1 MNKLNA
7 IIIEDEVPA
16 ARLLHSMITRLRPQW
31 TLTIIPGSV
40 DEAVAWF
47 KDNPQPD
54 LIFLDIQLADGNAF
68 DFLSAVHPSSII
80 IFTTAYDQ
88 YAIRAFTV
96 NSIDYILK
104 PIDETRL
111 LDAIIK
117 YETLQNKGISRP
129 QEYLDTLLDTLQ
141 HKERRYRTRFLI
153 YGADRFWSLQVTD
166 IAYFYSEN
174 KITFAVTQKGQE
186 HIIDL
191 SLNKLME
198 QLDPEQFFRANRQII
213 ISIASIDHA
222 EPYFNGKIVVSVLPP
237 YKAQITIREVCRNAR
252 CTSFFVHHYTNL
264 FTFFKLRSFEDF
276 FDLCVPSI

>member
-104 PIDETRL
+104 P
-111 LDAIIK
+111 
-117 YETLQNKGISRP
+117 
-129 QEYLDTLLDTLQ
+129 
-141 HKERRYRTRFLI
+141 HRRNTSARC
-153 YGADRFWSLQVTD
+153 
-166 IAYFYSEN
+166 
-174 KITFAVTQKGQE
+174 
-186 HIIDL
+186 HH
-191 SLNKLME
+191 
-198 QLDPEQFFRANRQII
+198 QIRN
-213 ISIASIDHA
+213 
-222 EPYFNGKIVVSVLPP
+222 FTKQRNLPP
-237 YKAQITIREVCRNAR
+237 PRISGYIAGYPAT
-252 CTSFFVHHYTNL
+252 
-264 FTFFKLRSFEDF
+264 
-276 FDLCVPSI
+276 

>member
-7 IIIEDEVPA
+7 IIIEDEIPA
-16 ARLLHSMITRLRPQW
+16 ARLLHFMITRLRPQW
-31 TLTIIPGSV
+31 TLTIVPGSV
-40 DEAVAWF
+40 DEAASWF
-47 KDNPQPD
+47 KENPQPD

-68 DFLSAVHPSSII
+68 DFLSTVQPSSVI

-117 YETLQNKGISRP
+117 YETLQNKGIPHP
-129 QEYLDTLLDTLQ
+129 QEYLNTLLDTLQ

-153 YGADRFWSLQVTD
+153 YGADRFWSLQVAD

-174 KITFAVTQKGQE
+174 KITFAVTKKGQE

-198 QLDPEQFFRANRQII
+198 QLDPEQFFRTNRQVI
-213 ISIASIDHA
+213 ISIDSIDHA
-222 EPYFNGKIVVSVLPP
+222 EPYFNGKIAISVLPP
-237 YKAQITIREVCRNAR
+237 YKSQITISEEKL
-252 CTSFFVHHYTNL
+252 SS
-264 FTFFKLRSFEDF
+264 FKLW
-276 FDLCVPSI
+276 LNY

>member
-16 ARLLHSMITRLRPQW
+16 ARLLHSMITLLRPQW

-54 LIFLDIQLADGNAF
+54 LIFLDIQLADENAF

-80 IFTTAYDQ
+80 IFTIVYDQ

-96 NSIDYILK
+96 NSIDYIQK

-117 YETLQNKGISRP
+117 YETLQNRGISRL

-153 YGADRFWSLQVTD
+153 YGSDRF
-166 IAYFYSEN
+166 
-174 KITFAVTQKGQE
+174 
-186 HIIDL
+186 
-191 SLNKLME
+191 
-198 QLDPEQFFRANRQII
+198 
-213 ISIASIDHA
+213 
-222 EPYFNGKIVVSVLPP
+222 
-237 YKAQITIREVCRNAR
+237 
-252 CTSFFVHHYTNL
+252 
-264 FTFFKLRSFEDF
+264 
-276 FDLCVPSI
+276 

>member
-104 PIDETRL
+104 
-111 LDAIIK
+111 
-117 YETLQNKGISRP
+117 
-129 QEYLDTLLDTLQ
+129 

-237 YKAQITIREVCRNAR
+237 YKAQITISEEKL
-252 CTSFFVHHYTNL
+252 SS
-264 FTFFKLRSFEDF
+264 FKLW
-276 FDLCVPSI
+276 LNY

>member
-1 MNKLNA
+1 M
-7 IIIEDEVPA
+7 
-16 ARLLHSMITRLRPQW
+16 
-31 TLTIIPGSV
+31 
-40 DEAVAWF
+40 
-47 KDNPQPD
+47 
-54 LIFLDIQLADGNAF
+54 
-68 DFLSAVHPSSII
+68 HPSSII

-174 KITFAVTQKGQE
+174 KINFCRHPKRTRT
-186 HIIDL
+186 H
-191 SLNKLME
+191 
-198 QLDPEQFFRANRQII
+198 NR
-213 ISIASIDHA
+213 
-222 EPYFNGKIVVSVLPP
+222 PVS
-237 YKAQITIREVCRNAR
+237 E
-252 CTSFFVHHYTNL
+252 
-264 FTFFKLRSFEDF
+264 
-276 FDLCVPSI
+276 

>member
-1 MNKLNA
+1 MSIADKILLRKRALIETVNDELKNIAQIEHSRHRSFSNFIANSLSA
-7 IIIEDEVPA
+7 IAAYCFFEKKPA
-16 ARLLHSMITRLRPQW
+16 IDVKFVND
-31 TLTIIPGSV
+31 G
-40 DEAVAWF
+40 
-47 KDNPQPD
+47 
-54 LIFLDIQLADGNAF
+54 QLA
-68 DFLSAVHPSSII
+68 
-80 IFTTAYDQ
+80 IFWFYFELTL
-88 YAIRAFTV
+88 
-96 NSIDYILK
+96 DYILK

-237 YKAQITIREVCRNAR
+237 YKAQITISEEKL
-252 CTSFFVHHYTNL
+252 SS
-264 FTFFKLRSFEDF
+264 FKLW
-276 FDLCVPSI
+276 LNY

>member
-111 LDAIIK
+111 MQSSNTKLYKTKESPAPKNIWIHCWIPCNIK
-117 YETLQNKGISRP
+117 KDVTV
-129 QEYLDTLLDTLQ
+129 
-141 HKERRYRTRFLI
+141 H
-153 YGADRFWSLQVTD
+153 ASL
-166 IAYFYSEN
+166 F
-174 KITFAVTQKGQE
+174 
-186 HIIDL
+186 
-191 SLNKLME
+191 ME
-198 QLDPEQFFRANRQII
+198 PT
-213 ISIASIDHA
+213 
-222 EPYFNGKIVVSVLPP
+222 VSG
-237 YKAQITIREVCRNAR
+237 
-252 CTSFFVHHYTNL
+252 L
-264 FTFFKLRSFEDF
+264 FK
-276 FDLCVPSI
+276 